1 VSFKDGKFGRLTIR
15 KAITDDIFEC
25 DCACGNLL
33 HVWRSLLISSV
44 QRDCGMCRRKRN
56 GGKGIQLISVHG
68 HRRAFTRRD
77 GSKGT
82 FNTSEFNSWSNM
94 IARCQNKH
102 HHAYENYGGRGIR
115 VCNRWRAY
123 GGYGL
128 LNFLKDLGPRPG
140 GLTLDR
146 INPQGHYEPT
156 NCRWA
161 TPKVQANNQTRWI
174 WQHCTPP
181 PGEHIRE
188 MEKRIAEYDAET
200 NPF

>member
-33 HVWRSLLISSV
+33 HVWRSLLVSSV
-44 QRDCGMCRRKRN
+44 QRDCGMCRRKNRY
-56 GGKGIQLISVHG
+56 GKGLQPISVHG
-68 HRRAFTRRD
+68 HRRSFTRRD

-82 FNTSEFNSWSNM
+82 FNTSEHNSWSNM
-94 IARCQNKH
+94 IARCHNKS

-115 VCNRWRAY
+115 VCKRWREP
-123 GGYGL
+123 GGYGMV
-128 LNFLKDLGPRPG
+128 NFVKDLGPRPR

-161 TPKVQANNQTRWI
+161 TAKVQANNQARWI
-174 WQHCTPP
+174 WQHCAPP
-181 PGEHIRE
+181 PVEEIRA
-188 MEKRIAEYDAET
+188 MEKRIEELDPA
-200 NPF
+200 NWF